1 MRPFMKKIDPKQTE
15 DGTSIEST
23 DHTANASDQIEA
35 NDSVTSSNSPIDSES
50 TLKATEISDAERV
63 VAADALIRNHA
74 MVAAGVG
81 FIPMPVLDAI
91 ALTGIQVKLLKSLG
105 DLYGQNFSEEYV
117 KKTIASLIN
126 GYLPLQMAPVVASAI
141 KVVPFIGQAAGA
153 LSMATLGAGIT
164 YGIGKVFVQHFES
177 GGTFLN
183 FDAQKTKDYFKS
195 QFKVGTKLA
204 VTPKSEATV

>member
-1 MRPFMKKIDPKQTE
+1 MRPFMKKIESKQTE
-15 DGTSIEST
+15 DGTSVDST
-23 DHTANASDQIEA
+23 DHSTKASDHIEA
-35 NDSVTSSNSPIDSES
+35 KESGKSSGSPIDSDTTTNVS
-50 TLKATEISDAERV
+50 AISDPERLL
-63 VAADALIRNHA
+63 AADELVRNHA
-74 MVAAGVG
+74 MVAAGIG
-81 FIPMPVLDAI
+81 FIPVPVLDGI
-91 ALTGIQVKLLKSLG
+91 ALTGLQLKLLKSLG

-126 GYLPLQMAPVVASAI
+126 GYVPLQIAPVFASAI
-141 KVVPFIGQAAGA
+141 KAVPFVGQAAGA

-183 FDAQKTKDYFKS
+183 FDAKKTKEFFKS

-204 VTPKSEATV
+204 ATPKSEATV